1 MNNKGQVLV
10 TFIILLPMVCIL
22 FGYVLDK
29 CYLLYQ
35 QKELKDIA
43 DVVCKYA
50 LKEEKSE
57 TEMKQLALEN
67 DKEIEKIA
75 ITRKDNSVQLVL
87 EKKEKSLFSR
97 LVGKDS
103 YQIKVKITCKE

>member
-10 TFIILLPMVCIL
+10 TFIILLPLVCIL
-22 FGYVLDK
+22 FGYVLDQ

-50 LKEEKSE
+50 LNEKKSAAE
-57 TEMKQLALEN
+57 IKQLALEN

-75 ITRKDNSVQLVL
+75 MTRKDNYVQLIL

-103 YQIKVKITCKE
+103 YQIKVEMTCKE